1 MCCTGERQVMEKICF
16 ICDEVILCNEGLYV
30 RINGDIYLHKECN
43 LTYNHEKTFSIEYFH
58 PEDK

>member
-1 MCCTGERQVMEKICF
+1 MEKICF